1 MKAYSTVCVGNPLEE
16 KTLLGPLHS
25 QMSVDIYEKGL
36 EDIKSQ
42 GGKILCGGKRIEREG
57 FYVEPTI
64 VEISKEAAIVQD

>member
-1 MKAYSTVCVGNPLEE
+1 
-16 KTLLGPLHS
+16 
-25 QMSVDIYEKGL
+25 MSVDIYEKGL